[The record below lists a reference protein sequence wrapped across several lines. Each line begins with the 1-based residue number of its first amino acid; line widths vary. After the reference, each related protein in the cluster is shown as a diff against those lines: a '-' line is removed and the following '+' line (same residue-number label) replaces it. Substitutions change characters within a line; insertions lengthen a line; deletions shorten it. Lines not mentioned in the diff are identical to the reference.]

1 MSALLCSKDLPSTH
15 FFLWIFLMDALKE
28 FIQKILLK
36 TFYRKGKKKLILY
49 INFLQF
55 FFLNYIFLIKVVSI
69 FLKNNLLTNDLRALL
84 TRPFLYIECHTI

>member
-1 MSALLCSKDLPSTH
+1 MSSLLCSKDLPSTH
-15 FFLWIFLMDALKE
+15 FFLWILLMDALKE

-55 FFLNYIFLIKVVSI
+55 FF
-69 FLKNNLLTNDLRALL
+69 
-84 TRPFLYIECHTI
+84 

>member
-15 FFLWIFLMDALKE
+15 FFLWILLMDALKE

-55 FFLNYIFLIKVVSI
+55 FFFK
-69 FLKNNLLTNDLRALL
+69 
-84 TRPFLYIECHTI
+84 LYISHKSSVNFFKK